1 MNLDLTFQARN
12 IVNDIKAAAAFL
24 RKRGFKR
31 IMYWTEW
38 NGMFA
43 VDGKTRSSF
52 FFPADMSLEKA
63 EKQIIENRK
72 LYGLS
77 VIRR

>member
-1 MNLDLTFQARN
+1 MH
-12 IVNDIKAAAAFL
+12 DIQAAAAFL
-24 RKRGFKR
+24 QERGFMR
-31 IMYWTEW
+31 IMYWADW
-38 NGMFA
+38 DGMFA

-52 FFPADMSLEKA
+52 FFPTDMSLEEA

-77 VIRR
+77 DISH

>member
-1 MNLDLTFQARN
+1 M
-12 IVNDIKAAAAFL
+12 
-24 RKRGFKR
+24 R
-31 IMYWTEW
+31 IMYWADW
-38 NGMFA
+38 DGMFA

-52 FFPADMSLEKA
+52 FFPTDMSLEEA

-77 VIRR
+77 DISH

>member
-1 MNLDLTFQARN
+1 MH
-12 IVNDIKAAAAFL
+12 DIKAAAAFL
-24 RKRGFKR
+24 KKKGFQR
-31 IMYWTEW
+31 IMYWAEW

-52 FFPADMSLEKA
+52 FFPANMSLEIA
-63 EKQIIENRK
+63 EKKIIENRK

-77 VIRR
+77 VASH

>member
-1 MNLDLTFQARN
+1 MMH
-12 IVNDIKAAAAFL
+12 DIQAAAAFL
-24 RKRGFKR
+24 QKRGFKR
-31 IMYWTEW
+31 IMYWAEW

-52 FFPADMSLEKA
+52 FFPAGMSLEKA
-63 EKQIIENRK
+63 EKKITENRK

-77 VIRR
+77 ATSH